1 MKITNERNAAL
12 QRQLQVSKQAFNSP
26 EERAATQAI
35 DKASR
40 LFASKNQLIE
50 YGEEVMTEAY
60 ITQVL
65 TDVADKIEAAQAA
78 VAELDVPD
86 PAATVTVLAGM
97 PAESAE
103 RPEPAVRI
111 EPVVEAIVIPN
122 LPMKTRV

>member
-40 LFASKNQLIE
+40 LFSGKNELIK

-86 PAATVTVLAGM
+86 PAATVVVLAGM
-97 PAESAE
+97 PDEN
-103 RPEPAVRI
+103 AVI
-111 EPVVEAIVIPN
+111 EEVPVALPRPVVEPIVIPT
-122 LPMKTRV
+122 LPMKTR